1 MYKSFLNLIF
11 ILISFLDKIIFL
23 ITKRSILLYLKD
35 FFEMRAYTELDILNT
50 KTKFFT
56 PNQLTKWR
64 TETILLKE
72 PETIE
77 WIDNFDNS
85 KEILFWDI
93 GSNIGIYSIYNSIK
107 NKNSKTI
114 AFEPSTS
121 NLRILSRNIFIN
133 NLQNQISIFPIALT
147 DKSNVFLNMKE
158 NNFIEGSAMNSFGEE
173 WDFEGKKFKS
183 NMSYNIFGTSINFLV
198 ENKILKIPNYIKI
211 DVDGLEHLILNGG
224 SKFLKNKEIKSLS
237 IELNENF
244 KEQFEHTLKIM
255 KENDFKIL
263 KKNHNIK
270 FLDKKKRTDKT
281 FNYIFEKI
289 I

>member
-1 MYKSFLNLIF
+1 MYKGFLRFIF
-11 ILISFLDKIIFL
+11 ILISFVDKVIFL
-23 ITKRSILLYLKD
+23 ITNKSILLYLKD
-35 FFEMRAYTELDILNT
+35 FLEEDAYTELNILNS
-50 KTKFFT
+50 KVNFFT

-64 TETILLKE
+64 TKNLFFKE

-77 WIDNFDNS
+77 WIDNFDNT
-85 KEILFWDI
+85 KEITFWDI

-121 NLRILSRNIFIN
+121 SLRILSRNIFIN
-133 NLQNQISIFPIALT
+133 NLQNQISIFPVALT
-147 DKSNVFLNMKE
+147 NKSNVFLNMKE
-158 NNFIEGSAMNSFGEE
+158 NNFIEGSAMNSFGED

-183 NMSYNIFGTSINFLV
+183 NMSYNTFGTTINYLI
-198 ENKILKIPNYIKI
+198 ENKILTIPNYIKI
-211 DVDGLEHLILNGG
+211 DVDGLEHLILEGA
-224 SKFLKNKEIKSLS
+224 SKILNNKKLKSLS
-237 IELNENF
+237 VELNENF
-244 KEQFEHTLKIM
+244 QEQFEMTLKIM

-263 KKNHNIK
+263 KKDHNIK

>member
-1 MYKSFLNLIF
+1 M
-11 ILISFLDKIIFL
+11 
-23 ITKRSILLYLKD
+23 YLKD

-224 SKFLKNKEIKSLS
+224 SKFLKSKEIKSLS

-270 FLDKKKRTDKT
+270 FIDKEKRTDKT
-281 FNYIFEKI
+281 YNYIFEKI